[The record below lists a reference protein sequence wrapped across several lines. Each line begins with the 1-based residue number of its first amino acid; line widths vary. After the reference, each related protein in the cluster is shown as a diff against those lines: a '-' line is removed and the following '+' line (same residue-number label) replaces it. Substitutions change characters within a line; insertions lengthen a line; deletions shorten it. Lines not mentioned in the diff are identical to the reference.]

1 MKTTAKL
8 SLLAAAFLLVLA
20 SCTNNFT
27 PTAPAENAFAKNVEN
42 KNDQVSTSTR
52 LRVVSISGITRYGD
66 ESGYRATVTFSKPV
80 DVESVKKAVHVRQL
94 KPLTEKGNPQ
104 LGDELTLEWLTT
116 TVNSEP
122 TAEVNFKIVTT
133 STMAV
138 YVSVKGDTVKAA
150 GTDQKMDQDRDNEQ
164 GESTDS
170 YKGDD
175 DYNEILELGVTIA
188 SSPTSAPGNIYVG
201 NTNYLY
207 TTTASVRNVRSI
219 LSGKILFERGKKA
232 DDVNTVV
239 AENGNLVTHVVISN
253 KDWDPN
259 KFYSEEFYGI
269 TKEDFEA
276 FVNKHVVVEQFT
288 DKEWKPVTA
297 NFVTDTTTTSPSYR
311 KLVAAVSPVTEN
323 TVMRVRFKDIR
334 DIAVKSSD
342 YEYALRYTTDAHA
355 TDNADTTPLIRAN
368 SGVKAGVIVFR
379 KGSAFTHSWD
389 ADNAKVTLT
398 LNPNAFTYYDEGE
411 RTITPVLEKD
421 KTYSL
426 SYTGFVPGTLSKD
439 HFKFDG
445 NITFTAENT
454 YAETSGISKTFFNT
468 YPYTKRFTVSVP
480 LKLVKAPSVS
490 KQVQVDS
497 FSFEPSDI
505 NVYPNAANDKLT
517 LTYMYTPFTDD
528 EKEQLK
534 LDGDAFEKAL
544 KELYNSV
551 LYNSTYYK
559 YTTYQSNPLTQA
571 FCANVASAVESAVNA
586 KNQQIKWDNP
596 SWTDSDLISDSEKNN
611 AIYSYVADIIEEY
624 TTNRSFYD
632 YNVTAAPVKATT
644 FPNLYVSPAV
654 KTAAFKGQYNT
665 GKVDNDGNAI
675 IKQVDVGEFSFET
688 KRSSFG
694 NQLEKDGWA
703 WISLQ

>member
-122 TAEVNFKIVTT
+122 TTEVNFKIVTT

-175 DYNEILELGVTIA
+175 DYNEILGLGVTIA
-188 SSPTSAPGNIYVG
+188 SSPTSVPGNIYVG

-207 TTTASVRNVRSI
+207 TTASGTRKVNTI
-219 LSGKILFERGKKA
+219 LSGKVSFERGKKA

-239 AENGNLVTHVVISN
+239 AENGDLVTHVVISN
-253 KDWDPN
+253 DDWDPN

-288 DKEWKPVTA
+288 DKEWKQVTA
-297 NFVTDTTTTSPSYR
+297 NFVTDTTTTSSSYR
-311 KLVAAVSPVTEN
+311 KLVAAVSSITEN
-323 TVMRVRFKDIR
+323 TEMRVRFKDIR
-334 DIAVKSSD
+334 YIAVKSSD

-389 ADNAKVTLT
+389 ADNKVTLT
-398 LNPNAFTYYDEGE
+398 LNPNAFTYYDEEE

-445 NITFTAENT
+445 NVTFTAEHT
-454 YAETSGISKTFFNT
+454 YKETSGISKTFLD
-468 YPYTKRFTVSVP
+468 YSYTKRFTVRVP

-505 NVYPNAANDKLT
+505 SVYPNAANDKLT

-534 LDGDAFEKAL
+534 LDGKAFKKAL
-544 KELYNSV
+544 NGLYDSV
-551 LYNSTYYK
+551 PYISAYYK
-559 YTTYQSNPLTQA
+559 YTTYQSDPLTQA
-571 FCANVASAVESAVNA
+571 FCAEVASAVESTVNA

-665 GKVDNDGNAI
+665 GKVDADGNAI

-688 KRSSFG
+688 KRSSFD

>member
-42 KNDQVSTSTR
+42 KNNQVSTQ
-52 LRVVSISGITRYGD
+52 LRVVGGISGITRYGD
-66 ESGYRATVTFSKPV
+66 ESGYRATVTFSKPI

-150 GTDQKMDQDRDNEQ
+150 GTDQKMDQDGDNEQ

-175 DYNEILELGVTIA
+175 DYNEILPLGVTIA

-201 NTNYLY
+201 NRYYLY
-207 TTTASVRNVRSI
+207 TTASGTRKVNTI
-219 LSGKILFERGKKA
+219 LSGKVSFERGKKA

-239 AENGNLVTHVVISN
+239 AENGDLVTHVVISN
-253 KDWDPN
+253 DDWDPN

-288 DKEWKPVTA
+288 DKEWKPVRA
-297 NFVTDTTTTSPSYR
+297 NFVTDTTTTSSSYR

-323 TVMRVRFKDIR
+323 TEIRVRFKDIR
-334 DIAVKSSD
+334 DIAVKSSE
-342 YEYALRYTTDAHA
+342 YEYVLRYTTDAHA

-389 ADNAKVTLT
+389 ADNKVTLT

-445 NITFTAENT
+445 NVTFAAEHT
-454 YAETSGISKTFFNT
+454 YAETSGISKTFFDT
-468 YPYTKRFTVSVP
+468 YPYTKRFTVRVP

-551 LYNSTYYK
+551 PYISAYYK

-571 FCANVASAVESAVNA
+571 FCAEVASKVEDAVNA
-586 KNQQIKWDNP
+586 KNQQIKDMNP
-596 SWTDSDLISDSEKNN
+596 SWHPSDLISDSEKNN

-654 KTAAFKGQYNT
+654 KTAAFKGQYDT
-665 GKVDNDGNAI
+665 GKVDNDGKAI
-675 IKQVDVGEFSFET
+675 LKQVDVGEFSFET
-688 KRSSFG
+688 KRSSFN

-703 WISLQ
+703 KISLH

>member
-42 KNDQVSTSTR
+42 KNNQVSTQ

-80 DVESVKKAVHVRQL
+80 DVESVKKAVHVRPL
-94 KPLTEKGNPQ
+94 KPLTEEGNPQ

-122 TAEVNFKIVTT
+122 TAEVSFKIVTT

-164 GESTDS
+164 GESTNS

-175 DYNEILELGVTIA
+175 DYNEILPLGVTYALSPA
-188 SSPTSAPGNIYVG
+188 SASDTNIYVG
-201 NTNYLY
+201 NRYYLY
-207 TTTASVRNVRSI
+207 TTASGTRKVNTI
-219 LSGKILFERGKKA
+219 LSGKVSFERGKKA

-239 AENGNLVTHVVISN
+239 AENGDLVTHVVISN
-253 KDWDPN
+253 EYQWDPN
-259 KFYSEEFYGI
+259 KFDSEESYGI

-288 DKEWKPVTA
+288 DKEWKPVRA
-297 NFVTDTTTTSPSYR
+297 NFVTDTTTTSSSYR

-323 TVMRVRFKDIR
+323 TEIRVRFKDIR
-334 DIAVKSSD
+334 DIEVKNSH

-355 TDNADTTPLIRAN
+355 TDNADTTPLISGN
-368 SGVKAGVIVFR
+368 SGVKAGVIAFDTAA
-379 KGSAFTHSWD
+379 AFTRTWE
-389 ADNAKVTLT
+389 AGNKVALT
-398 LNPNAFTYYDEGE
+398 LKPSAFTYYDEGE

-445 NITFTAENT
+445 NVTFAAEHT
-454 YAETSGISKTFFNT
+454 YKETWGISKTFFNT

-517 LTYMYTPFTDD
+517 LTYMYTPFTAD
-528 EKEQLK
+528 ENKQLK
-534 LDGDAFEKAL
+534 LDGKAFKKAL
-544 KELYNSV
+544 NGLYDSV

-571 FCANVASAVESAVNA
+571 FCAEVASKVEDAVNA
-586 KNQQIKWDNP
+586 KNQQIKEDNP
-596 SWTDSDLISDSEKNN
+596 SWTDSDLISDSERNN

-632 YNVTAAPVKATT
+632 YNVTAAPAKATT

-665 GKVDNDGNAI
+665 GKVDTDGNAI

-703 WISLQ
+703 KISLH

>member
-42 KNDQVSTSTR
+42 KNNQVSTR

-94 KPLTEKGNPQ
+94 KPLTEEGNPQ

-175 DYNEILELGVTIA
+175 DYNEILPLGVTYALSPDSA
-188 SSPTSAPGNIYVG
+188 SATNIYVG
-201 NTNYLY
+201 NRYYLY
-207 TTTASVRNVRSI
+207 TTASVTDFHSM
-219 LSGKILFERGKKA
+219 LSSKISFERGKKA

-239 AENGNLVTHVVISN
+239 AENGDLVTHVVISN
-253 KDWDPN
+253 KYQWDPN
-259 KFYSEEFYGI
+259 KFDSEESYGI

-297 NFVTDTTTTSPSYR
+297 NFVTDTTTTSSSYR
-311 KLVAAVSPVTEN
+311 KLVAAVSSITEN
-323 TVMRVRFKDIR
+323 TEMRVRFKDIR

-368 SGVKAGVIVFR
+368 SGVKAGVIAFDTAA
-379 KGSAFTHSWD
+379 AFTRTWE
-389 ADNAKVTLT
+389 AGNKVALT
-398 LNPNAFTYYDEGE
+398 LKPSAFTYYDEGE

-439 HFKFDG
+439 NFKFDG
-445 NITFTAENT
+445 NATFTAENT
-454 YAETSGISKTFFNT
+454 YAETSGISKTFLN
-468 YPYTKRFTVSVP
+468 YPKSFSVSVP
-480 LKLVKAPSVS
+480 LKLVKASSPVS
-490 KQVQVDS
+490 KHVQLEG
-497 FSFEPSDI
+497 FSFEPSNI
-505 NVYPNAANDKLT
+505 SVYPNVANDKLT
-517 LTYMYTPFTDD
+517 LTYTPFTAD
-528 EKEQLK
+528 ENKQLK

-544 KELYNSV
+544 NELYDSV
-551 LYNSTYYK
+551 QYSTTYYK
-559 YTTYQSNPLTQA
+559 YITYRSDPLTQA
-571 FCANVASAVESAVNA
+571 FCAEVASAVESAMNE
-586 KNQQIKWDNP
+586 KNRQIMLENP
-596 SWTDSDLISDSEKNN
+596 SSTPSDLISDSEKQD
-611 AIYSYVADIIEEY
+611 AIRDYVVDIIAQSRNNFFSNY
-624 TTNRSFYD
+624 K
-632 YNVTAAPVKATT
+632 VTAAPAKATT

-654 KTAAFKGQYNT
+654 KTAAFKGQYDT

-688 KRSSFG
+688 KRSSFD

-703 WISLQ
+703 KISLQ

>member
-42 KNDQVSTSTR
+42 KNNQVSTQ
-52 LRVVSISGITRYGD
+52 LRVVGGISGITRYGD

-122 TAEVNFKIVTT
+122 TAEVSFKIVTT

-201 NTNYLY
+201 NRYYLY
-207 TTTASVRNVRSI
+207 TTASGTRKVNTI
-219 LSGKILFERGKKA
+219 LSGKVSFERGKKA
-232 DDVNTVV
+232 DDVNTVA
-239 AENGNLVTHVVISN
+239 AENGDLVTHVVISN
-253 KDWDPN
+253 DDWDPN

-288 DKEWKPVTA
+288 DKEWKQVTA
-297 NFVTDTTTTSPSYR
+297 NFVTDTTTTSSFYR

-334 DIAVKSSD
+334 DIAVKSSEC
-342 YEYALRYTTDAHA
+342 EYALRYTTDAHA

-398 LNPNAFTYYDEGE
+398 LNPSAFECYDEGR

-445 NITFTAENT
+445 NVTFTAEHT
-454 YAETSGISKTFFNT
+454 YKETSGISKTFLDY
-468 YPYTKRFTVSVP
+468 YPYTKRFTVRVP

-534 LDGDAFEKAL
+534 LDGDAFKKAL
-544 KELYNSV
+544 KELYDNVPYISA
-551 LYNSTYYK
+551 YYK

-571 FCANVASAVESAVNA
+571 FCAKVASAVEDAVNA

-654 KTAAFKGQYNT
+654 KTAAFKGQYDT
-665 GKVDNDGNAI
+665 GKVDTDGKAI

-688 KRSSFG
+688 KRSSFN

>member
-8 SLLAAAFLLVLA
+8 SLLAATFLLVLA

-42 KNDQVSTSTR
+42 KNNQVSTQ

-175 DYNEILELGVTIA
+175 DYNEILPLGVTIA

-207 TTTASVRNVRSI
+207 TTASGTRKVNTI
-219 LSGKILFERGKKA
+219 LNGKVSFERGRKA

-239 AENGNLVTHVVISN
+239 AENGDLVTHVVISN
-253 KDWDPN
+253 DDWDPN

-311 KLVAAVSPVTEN
+311 KLVAAVSSITEN
-323 TVMRVRFKDIR
+323 TEMRVRFKDIR

-368 SGVKAGVIVFR
+368 SGVKAGVIVFS
-379 KGSAFTHSWD
+379 KGSAFTHTWE
-389 ADNAKVTLT
+389 AGNKVTLT

-445 NITFTAENT
+445 NVTFAAEHT

-468 YPYTKRFTVSVP
+468 YPYTKRFTVRVP

-505 NVYPNAANDKLT
+505 SVYPNAANDKLT
-517 LTYMYTPFTDD
+517 LTYMYTPFTAD
-528 EKEQLK
+528 ENKQLK

-571 FCANVASAVESAVNA
+571 FCAEVASKVEDAVNA
-586 KNQQIKWDNP
+586 KNQQIKLDNP
-596 SWTDSDLISDSEKNN
+596 SWTDSDLISDSERNN

-624 TTNRSFYD
+624 TINRSFYD

-665 GKVDNDGNAI
+665 GKVDNDGKAI

-688 KRSSFG
+688 KRSSFD
-694 NQLEKDGWA
+694 NQLDKDGWA

>member
-42 KNDQVSTSTR
+42 KNNQVSTQ
-52 LRVVSISGITRYGD
+52 LRVVGGISGITRYGD

-175 DYNEILELGVTIA
+175 DYNEILGLGVTIA
-188 SSPTSAPGNIYVG
+188 SSPTSVPGTIYVG

-207 TTTASVRNVRSI
+207 TTASGTRKVNTI
-219 LSGKILFERGKKA
+219 LSGKVSFERGKKA

-239 AENGNLVTHVVISN
+239 AENGDLVTHVVISN
-253 KDWDPN
+253 DDWDPN

-288 DKEWKPVTA
+288 DKEWKQVTA
-297 NFVTDTTTTSPSYR
+297 NFVTDTTTTSSSYR
-311 KLVAAVSPVTEN
+311 KLVAAVSSITEN
-323 TVMRVRFKDIR
+323 TEMRVRFKDIR
-334 DIAVKSSD
+334 DITVKSSD

-389 ADNAKVTLT
+389 ADNKVTLT
-398 LNPNAFTYYDEGE
+398 LNPNAFTYYDEEE

-445 NITFTAENT
+445 NVTFTAEHT
-454 YAETSGISKTFFNT
+454 YKETSGISKTFLD
-468 YPYTKRFTVSVP
+468 YSYTKRFTVRVP

-505 NVYPNAANDKLT
+505 SVYPNAANDKLT
-517 LTYMYTPFTDD
+517 LTYMYTPFTAD
-528 EKEQLK
+528 ENKQLK
-534 LDGDAFEKAL
+534 LDGKAFKKAL
-544 KELYNSV
+544 KELYDNVPYISA
-551 LYNSTYYK
+551 YYK
-559 YTTYQSNPLTQA
+559 YTTYQSDPLTQA
-571 FCANVASAVESAVNA
+571 FCAEVASKVEDAVNA
-586 KNQQIKWDNP
+586 KNQQIKDMNP
-596 SWTDSDLISDSEKNN
+596 LWHPSDLISDSEKDN

-624 TTNRSFYD
+624 TNRSFYD
-632 YNVTAAPVKATT
+632 YNVTAAPAKATT

-654 KTAAFKGQYNT
+654 KTAAFKGQYDT
-665 GKVDNDGNAI
+665 GKVDTDGNAI

-688 KRSSFG
+688 KRSSFD

-703 WISLQ
+703 KISLH

>member
-42 KNDQVSTSTR
+42 KNNQVSTQ
-52 LRVVSISGITRYGD
+52 LRVVGGISGITRYGD

-80 DVESVKKAVHVRQL
+80 DVESVKKAVHVRPL
-94 KPLTEKGNPQ
+94 KPLTEEGNPQ

-122 TAEVNFKIVTT
+122 TAEVSFKIVTT

-175 DYNEILELGVTIA
+175 DYNEILPLGVTYALSPA
-188 SSPTSAPGNIYVG
+188 SASATNIYVG
-201 NTNYLY
+201 NRYYLY
-207 TTTASVRNVRSI
+207 TTASVTDFHSM
-219 LSGKILFERGKKA
+219 LSSKISFERGKKA
-232 DDVNTVV
+232 DDVNTIV
-239 AENGNLVTHVVISN
+239 AENGDLVTHVVISN
-253 KDWDPN
+253 KYQWDPN
-259 KFYSEEFYGI
+259 KFDSEESYGI

-297 NFVTDTTTTSPSYR
+297 NFVTDTTTTSSSYR

-334 DIAVKSSD
+334 DIAVKSSH

-355 TDNADTTPLIRAN
+355 TDNADTTPLIREN

-379 KGSAFTHSWD
+379 KGSAFTHTWE
-389 ADNAKVTLT
+389 AVNKVTLT

-445 NITFTAENT
+445 NVTFTAEHT
-454 YAETSGISKTFFNT
+454 YAETWGISKTFFNT

-480 LKLVKAPSVS
+480 LKLVKASSPVS

-505 NVYPNAANDKLT
+505 SVYPNAANDKLT
-517 LTYMYTPFTDD
+517 LTYMYTPFTAD
-528 EKEQLK
+528 ENKQLK
-534 LDGDAFEKAL
+534 LDGKAFKKAL
-544 KELYNSV
+544 NDLYDSV

-571 FCANVASAVESAVNA
+571 FCAEVASKVEDAVNA

-665 GKVDNDGNAI
+665 GKVDTDGNAI

-688 KRSSFG
+688 KRSSFD

>member
-42 KNDQVSTSTR
+42 KNNQVSTQ

-94 KPLTEKGNPQ
+94 KPLTEEGNPQ

-122 TAEVNFKIVTT
+122 TAEVSFKIVTT

-175 DYNEILELGVTIA
+175 DYNEILPLEVTYALSPA
-188 SSPTSAPGNIYVG
+188 SASGTNIYVG
-201 NTNYLY
+201 NRYYLY
-207 TTTASVRNVRSI
+207 TTASGTRKVNTI
-219 LSGKILFERGKKA
+219 LSGKVSFERGKKA

-239 AENGNLVTHVVISN
+239 AENGDLVTHVVISN
-253 KDWDPN
+253 AYQWDPN
-259 KFYSEEFYGI
+259 KFDSEESYGI

-297 NFVTDTTTTSPSYR
+297 NFVTDTTTTSSSYR

-323 TVMRVRFKDIR
+323 TEIRVRFKDIR
-334 DIAVKSSD
+334 VIAVKSSR

-355 TDNADTTPLIRAN
+355 TDNADTTPLISGN
-368 SGVKAGVIVFR
+368 SGVKAGVIAFNTAA
-379 KGSAFTHSWD
+379 AFTFTWE
-389 ADNAKVTLT
+389 AGNKVALT
-398 LNPNAFTYYDEGE
+398 LKPSAFTYYDEGE

-445 NITFTAENT
+445 NATFTAENT
-454 YAETSGISKTFFNT
+454 YAETSGISKTFLN
-468 YPYTKRFTVSVP
+468 YPKSFSVSVP
-480 LKLVKAPSVS
+480 LKLVKASSPVS
-490 KQVQVDS
+490 KHVQLEG

-505 NVYPNAANDKLT
+505 SVYPNAANDKLT
-517 LTYMYTPFTDD
+517 LTYTPFTAD
-528 EKEQLK
+528 ENKQLK

-544 KELYNSV
+544 NELYNSV
-551 LYNSTYYK
+551 QYSTTYYK
-559 YTTYQSNPLTQA
+559 YITYQSDPLTQA
-571 FCANVASAVESAVNA
+571 FCAEVASAVESAVNE
-586 KNQQIKWDNP
+586 KNRQIMLENP
-596 SWTDSDLISDSEKNN
+596 SSTPSDLISDSEKQD
-611 AIYSYVADIIEEY
+611 AIRDYVVDIIAQSRNNFFSNY
-624 TTNRSFYD
+624 K
-632 YNVTAAPVKATT
+632 VTAAPAKATT

-654 KTAAFKGQYNT
+654 KTAAFKGQYDT
-665 GKVDNDGNAI
+665 GKVDADGNAI

-688 KRSSFG
+688 KRSSFD

-703 WISLQ
+703 KISLH

>member
-42 KNDQVSTSTR
+42 KNNQVSTSTR

-122 TAEVNFKIVTT
+122 TAEVSFKIVTT

-175 DYNEILELGVTIA
+175 DYNEILPLGVTIA

-207 TTTASVRNVRSI
+207 TTASGTRKVNTI
-219 LSGKILFERGKKA
+219 LSGKVSFERGKKA

-239 AENGNLVTHVVISN
+239 AENGDLVTHVVISN
-253 KDWDPN
+253 DDWDPN

-297 NFVTDTTTTSPSYR
+297 NFVTDTTTTSSFYR

-323 TVMRVRFKDIR
+323 TKMRVRFKDIR

-368 SGVKAGVIVFR
+368 SGVKAGVIVFS
-379 KGSAFTHSWD
+379 KGSAFTHTWE
-389 ADNAKVTLT
+389 AGNKVTLT

-468 YPYTKRFTVSVP
+468 YPYTKRFTVRVP

-559 YTTYQSNPLTQA
+559 YTTYQLNPLTQA

-596 SWTDSDLISDSEKNN
+596 LWTDSDLISDSEKNN

-694 NQLEKDGWA
+694 NQLDKDGWA

>member
-42 KNDQVSTSTR
+42 KNNQVSTQ
-52 LRVVSISGITRYGD
+52 LRVVGGISGITRYGD

-80 DVESVKKAVHVRQL
+80 DVESVKKAVHVRPL

-122 TAEVNFKIVTT
+122 TAEVSFKIVTT

-175 DYNEILELGVTIA
+175 DYNEILPLGVTYALSPA
-188 SSPTSAPGNIYVG
+188 SASATNIYVG
-201 NTNYLY
+201 NRYYLY
-207 TTTASVRNVRSI
+207 TTASGTRKVNTI
-219 LSGKILFERGKKA
+219 LSGKVSFERGKKA

-239 AENGNLVTHVVISN
+239 AENGDLVTHVVISN
-253 KDWDPN
+253 DDWDPN
-259 KFYSEEFYGI
+259 KFYSEESYGI

-297 NFVTDTTTTSPSYR
+297 NFVTDTTTTSSSYR

-323 TVMRVRFKDIR
+323 TEMRVRFKDIR

-368 SGVKAGVIVFR
+368 SGVKAGVIVFS
-379 KGSAFTHSWD
+379 KGSAFTHSWK
-389 ADNAKVTLT
+389 AGNKVTLT

-445 NITFTAENT
+445 NVTFAAEHT
-454 YAETSGISKTFFNT
+454 YQETWGISKTFFNT

-505 NVYPNAANDKLT
+505 SVYPNAANDKLT
-517 LTYMYTPFTDD
+517 LTYMYTPFTAD
-528 EKEQLK
+528 ENKQLK
-534 LDGDAFEKAL
+534 LDGKAFKKAL
-544 KELYNSV
+544 NGLYDSV

-571 FCANVASAVESAVNA
+571 FCAEVASKVEDAVNA

>member
-42 KNDQVSTSTR
+42 KNNQVSTQ

-122 TAEVNFKIVTT
+122 TAEVSFKIVTT

-175 DYNEILELGVTIA
+175 DYNEILPLGVTYALSPA
-188 SSPTSAPGNIYVG
+188 SASGTNIYVG
-201 NTNYLY
+201 NRYYLY
-207 TTTASVRNVRSI
+207 TTASGTRKVNTI
-219 LSGKILFERGKKA
+219 LSGKVSFERGKKA

-239 AENGNLVTHVVISN
+239 AENGDLVTHVVISN
-253 KDWDPN
+253 EYQWDPN
-259 KFYSEEFYGI
+259 KFDSEESYGI

-297 NFVTDTTTTSPSYR
+297 NFVTDTTTTSSFYR

-323 TVMRVRFKDIR
+323 TKMRVRFKDIR

-389 ADNAKVTLT
+389 ADNKVALT
-398 LNPNAFTYYDEGE
+398 LNPNAFTYYDEEE

-445 NITFTAENT
+445 NVTFTAEHT
-454 YAETSGISKTFFNT
+454 YKETSGISKTFLD
-468 YPYTKRFTVSVP
+468 YSYTKRFTVRVP

-517 LTYMYTPFTDD
+517 LTYMYTPFTAD
-528 EKEQLK
+528 ENKQLK
-534 LDGDAFEKAL
+534 LDGAAFEKAL
-544 KELYNSV
+544 NELYKRV
-551 LYNSTYYK
+551 QYNSTYYK
-559 YTTYQSNPLTQA
+559 YTTYKSDPLTQA
-571 FCANVASAVESAVNA
+571 FCAKVASVVESAVNA
-586 KNQQIKWDNP
+586 KNQQIMVDNP
-596 SWTDSDLISDSEKNN
+596 SWTPSDLISDSEKDN

-654 KTAAFKGQYNT
+654 KTAAFKGQYDT
-665 GKVDNDGNAI
+665 GKLDTDGNAI

-688 KRSSFG
+688 KRSSFD

-703 WISLQ
+703 KISLQ

>member
-42 KNDQVSTSTR
+42 KNNQVSTR

-94 KPLTEKGNPQ
+94 KPLTEEGNPQ

-175 DYNEILELGVTIA
+175 DYNEILPLGVTYALSPDSA
-188 SSPTSAPGNIYVG
+188 SATNIYVG
-201 NTNYLY
+201 NRYYLY
-207 TTTASVRNVRSI
+207 TTASVTDFHSM
-219 LSGKILFERGKKA
+219 LSSKISFERGKKA

-239 AENGNLVTHVVISN
+239 AENGDLVTHVVISN
-253 KDWDPN
+253 KYQWDPN
-259 KFYSEEFYGI
+259 KFDSEESYGI

-297 NFVTDTTTTSPSYR
+297 NFVTDTTTTSSSYR
-311 KLVAAVSPVTEN
+311 KLVAAVSSITEN
-323 TVMRVRFKDIR
+323 TEMRVRFKDIR

-368 SGVKAGVIVFR
+368 SGVKAGVIAFDTAA
-379 KGSAFTHSWD
+379 AFTRTWE
-389 ADNAKVTLT
+389 AGNKVALT
-398 LNPNAFTYYDEGE
+398 LKPSAFTYYDEGE

-439 HFKFDG
+439 NFKFDG
-445 NITFTAENT
+445 NATFTAENT
-454 YAETSGISKTFFNT
+454 YAETSGISKTFLN
-468 YPYTKRFTVSVP
+468 YPKSFSVSVP
-480 LKLVKAPSVS
+480 LKLVKASSPVS
-490 KQVQVDS
+490 KHVQLEG
-497 FSFEPSDI
+497 FSFEPSNI
-505 NVYPNAANDKLT
+505 SVYPNVANDKLT
-517 LTYMYTPFTDD
+517 LTYTPFTAD
-528 EKEQLK
+528 ENKQLK

-544 KELYNSV
+544 NELYDSV
-551 LYNSTYYK
+551 QYSTTYYK
-559 YTTYQSNPLTQA
+559 YITYRSDPLTQA
-571 FCANVASAVESAVNA
+571 FCAEVASAVESAVNE
-586 KNQQIKWDNP
+586 KNRQIMLENP
-596 SWTDSDLISDSEKNN
+596 SSTPSDLISDSEKQD
-611 AIYSYVADIIEEY
+611 AIRDYVVDIIAQSRNNFFSNY
-624 TTNRSFYD
+624 K
-632 YNVTAAPVKATT
+632 VTAAPAKATT

-654 KTAAFKGQYNT
+654 KTAAFKGQYDT

-688 KRSSFG
+688 KRSSFD

-703 WISLQ
+703 KISLQ

>member
-42 KNDQVSTSTR
+42 KNNQVSTQ

-94 KPLTEKGNPQ
+94 KPLTEEGNPQ

-122 TAEVNFKIVTT
+122 TAEVSFKIVTT

-175 DYNEILELGVTIA
+175 DYNEILPLEVTYALSPA
-188 SSPTSAPGNIYVG
+188 SASGTNIYVG
-201 NTNYLY
+201 NRYYLY
-207 TTTASVRNVRSI
+207 TTASGTRKVNTI
-219 LSGKILFERGKKA
+219 LSGKVSFERGKKA

-239 AENGNLVTHVVISN
+239 AENGDLVTHVVISN
-253 KDWDPN
+253 AYQWDPN
-259 KFYSEEFYGI
+259 KFDSEESYGI

-297 NFVTDTTTTSPSYR
+297 NFVTDTTTTSSSYR

-323 TVMRVRFKDIR
+323 TEIRVRFKDIR
-334 DIAVKSSD
+334 DIEVKSSR

-368 SGVKAGVIVFR
+368 SGVKAGVIAFNTAA
-379 KGSAFTHSWD
+379 AFTFTWE
-389 ADNAKVTLT
+389 AGNKVALT
-398 LNPNAFTYYDEGE
+398 LKPSAFTYYDEGE

-439 HFKFDG
+439 NFKFDG
-445 NITFTAENT
+445 NATFTAENT
-454 YAETSGISKTFFNT
+454 YAETSGISKTFFDT
-468 YPYTKRFTVSVP
+468 YPYTKRFTVRVP

-551 LYNSTYYK
+551 PYISAYYK

-571 FCANVASAVESAVNA
+571 FCAEVASKVEDAVNA

-624 TTNRSFYD
+624 TNRSFYD

-665 GKVDNDGNAI
+665 GKVDNDGKAI
-675 IKQVDVGEFSFET
+675 LKQVDVGEFSFET

-694 NQLEKDGWA
+694 DQLEKDGWA

>member
-42 KNDQVSTSTR
+42 KNNQVSTQ
-52 LRVVSISGITRYGD
+52 LRVVGGISGITRYGD

-80 DVESVKKAVHVRQL
+80 DVESVKKAVHVRPL
-94 KPLTEKGNPQ
+94 KPLTEEGNPQ

-150 GTDQKMDQDRDNEQ
+150 GTDQKMDQDGDNEQ

-175 DYNEILELGVTIA
+175 DYNEILGLGVTIA

-201 NTNYLY
+201 KTSYLY
-207 TTTASVRNVRSI
+207 TTASVTDFHSI
-219 LSGKILFERGKKA
+219 LSSKISFERGKKA
-232 DDVNTVV
+232 DDVNTVA

-253 KDWDPN
+253 EYQRDPN
-259 KFYSEEFYGI
+259 KFDSEESYGI

-297 NFVTDTTTTSPSYR
+297 NFVTDTTTTSSSYR
-311 KLVAAVSPVTEN
+311 KLVAAVSSITEN
-323 TVMRVRFKDIR
+323 TEMRVRFKDIR

-342 YEYALRYTTDAHA
+342 YEYVLRYTTDAHA

-398 LNPNAFTYYDEGE
+398 LNPSAFECYDEGR

-445 NITFTAENT
+445 NVTFAAEHT
-454 YAETSGISKTFFNT
+454 YAETSGISKTFFDT
-468 YPYTKRFTVSVP
+468 YPYTKRFTVRVP

-551 LYNSTYYK
+551 PYISAYYK
-559 YTTYQSNPLTQA
+559 YTTYQSNPLTQS
-571 FCANVASAVESAVNA
+571 FCAEFASAVESTVNA

-624 TTNRSFYD
+624 TNRSFYD

>member
-42 KNDQVSTSTR
+42 KNNQVSTQ
-52 LRVVSISGITRYGD
+52 LRVVGGISGITRYGD

-122 TAEVNFKIVTT
+122 TAEVSFKIVTT

-175 DYNEILELGVTIA
+175 DYNEILPLGVTIA

-201 NTNYLY
+201 NRYYLY
-207 TTTASVRNVRSI
+207 TTASGTRKVNTI
-219 LSGKILFERGKKA
+219 LSGKVSFERGKKA

-239 AENGNLVTHVVISN
+239 AENGDLVTHVVISN
-253 KDWDPN
+253 DDWDPN

-297 NFVTDTTTTSPSYR
+297 NFVTDTTTTSSSYR
-311 KLVAAVSPVTEN
+311 KLVAAVSSITEN
-323 TVMRVRFKDIR
+323 TEMRVRFKDIR

-355 TDNADTTPLIRAN
+355 TDNADTTPLISGN

-389 ADNAKVTLT
+389 ADNKVTLT

-445 NITFTAENT
+445 NVTFAAEHT
-454 YAETSGISKTFFNT
+454 YQETSGISKTFFNT
-468 YPYTKRFTVSVP
+468 YPYTKRFTVRVP

-505 NVYPNAANDKLT
+505 SVYPNAANDKLT
-517 LTYMYTPFTDD
+517 LTYMYTPFTAD
-528 EKEQLK
+528 ENKQLK
-534 LDGDAFEKAL
+534 LDGKAFKKAL
-544 KELYNSV
+544 NDLYDSV

-571 FCANVASAVESAVNA
+571 FCAEVASKVEDAVNA

-665 GKVDNDGNAI
+665 GKVDPDGNAI

-694 NQLEKDGWA
+694 NQLDKDGWA

>member
-42 KNDQVSTSTR
+42 KNNQVSTQ

-80 DVESVKKAVHVRQL
+80 DVESVKKAVHVRPL

-175 DYNEILELGVTIA
+175 DYNEILPLGVTYALSPA
-188 SSPTSAPGNIYVG
+188 SASATNIYVG
-201 NTNYLY
+201 NRYYLY
-207 TTTASVRNVRSI
+207 TTASVTRKVNTI
-219 LSGKILFERGKKA
+219 LSGKVSFERGKKA

-239 AENGNLVTHVVISN
+239 AENGDLVTHVVISN
-253 KDWDPN
+253 DDWDPN

-297 NFVTDTTTTSPSYR
+297 NFVTDTTTTSSSYR
-311 KLVAAVSPVTEN
+311 KLVAAVSSITEN
-323 TVMRVRFKDIR
+323 TEMRVRFKDIR

-468 YPYTKRFTVSVP
+468 YPYTKRFTVRVP

-528 EKEQLK
+528 ENKQLK

-559 YTTYQSNPLTQA
+559 YTTYRSNPLTQA

-665 GKVDNDGNAI
+665 GKVDNDGKAI

-688 KRSSFG
+688 KRSSFN

>member
-42 KNDQVSTSTR
+42 KNNQVSTQ
-52 LRVVSISGITRYGD
+52 LRVVGGISGITRYGD

-80 DVESVKKAVHVRQL
+80 DVESVKKAVHVRPL
-94 KPLTEKGNPQ
+94 KPLTEEGNPQ

-122 TAEVNFKIVTT
+122 TAEVSFKIVTT

-175 DYNEILELGVTIA
+175 DYNEILPLGVTIA
-188 SSPTSAPGNIYVG
+188 SSPTSAPGTIYVG

-207 TTTASVRNVRSI
+207 TTASVTNFHSM
-219 LSGKILFERGKKA
+219 LSSRISFARGKKA

-253 KDWDPN
+253 EGWDPN
-259 KFYSEEFYGI
+259 KFYSEESYGI

-288 DKEWKPVTA
+288 DKEWKPVRA
-297 NFVTDTTTTSPSYR
+297 NFVTDTTTTSSSYR
-311 KLVAAVSPVTEN
+311 KLVAAVSSITEN
-323 TVMRVRFKDIR
+323 TEMRVRFKDIR

-355 TDNADTTPLIRAN
+355 TDNADTTPLISGN
-368 SGVKAGVIVFR
+368 SGVKAGVIAFNTAA
-379 KGSAFTHSWD
+379 AFTFTWE
-389 ADNAKVTLT
+389 AGNKVALT
-398 LNPNAFTYYDEGE
+398 LKPSAFTYYDEGE

-439 HFKFDG
+439 NFKFDG
-445 NITFTAENT
+445 NATFTAENT
-454 YAETSGISKTFFNT
+454 YAETSGISKTFLN
-468 YPYTKRFTVSVP
+468 YPKSFSVSVP
-480 LKLVKAPSVS
+480 LKLVKASSPVS
-490 KQVQVDS
+490 KHVQLEG
-497 FSFEPSDI
+497 FSFEPSNI
-505 NVYPNAANDKLT
+505 SVYPNVANDKLT
-517 LTYMYTPFTDD
+517 LTYTPFTAD
-528 EKEQLK
+528 ENKQLK

-544 KELYNSV
+544 NELYNSV
-551 LYNSTYYK
+551 QYSTTYYK
-559 YTTYQSNPLTQA
+559 YITYQSDPLTQA
-571 FCANVASAVESAVNA
+571 FCAEVASAVESAVNE
-586 KNQQIKWDNP
+586 KNRQIMLENP
-596 SWTDSDLISDSEKNN
+596 SSTPSDLISDSEKQD
-611 AIYSYVADIIEEY
+611 AIRDYVVDIIAQSRNNFFSNY
-624 TTNRSFYD
+624 K
-632 YNVTAAPVKATT
+632 VTAAPAKATT

-665 GKVDNDGNAI
+665 GKVDADGNAI

-688 KRSSFG
+688 KRSSFD

>member
-42 KNDQVSTSTR
+42 KNNQVSTQ
-52 LRVVSISGITRYGD
+52 LRVVGGISGITRYGD
-66 ESGYRATVTFSKPV
+66 ESGYRATITFSKPV

-201 NTNYLY
+201 NRYYLY
-207 TTTASVRNVRSI
+207 TTASGTRKVNTI
-219 LSGKILFERGKKA
+219 LSGKVSFERGKKA

-239 AENGNLVTHVVISN
+239 AENGDLVTHVVISN
-253 KDWDPN
+253 DDWDPN

-276 FVNKHVVVEQFT
+276 LVNKHVVVEQFT
-288 DKEWKPVTA
+288 DKEWKQVTA
-297 NFVTDTTTTSPSYR
+297 NFVTDTTTTSSFYR

-368 SGVKAGVIVFR
+368 SGVKAGVIVFS
-379 KGSAFTHSWD
+379 KGSAFTHTWE
-389 ADNAKVTLT
+389 AGNKVTLT

-445 NITFTAENT
+445 NVTFAAEHT
-454 YAETSGISKTFFNT
+454 YAETSGISKTFLDY
-468 YPYTKRFTVSVP
+468 YPYTKRFTVRVP

-505 NVYPNAANDKLT
+505 SVYPNAANDKLT

-528 EKEQLK
+528 ENEQLK
-534 LDGDAFEKAL
+534 LDGDAFKKAL
-544 KELYNSV
+544 KELYDNVPYISA
-551 LYNSTYYK
+551 YYK

-596 SWTDSDLISDSEKNN
+596 SWTDSDLISDSERNN

-624 TTNRSFYD
+624 TNHSFYD

-675 IKQVDVGEFSFET
+675 LKQVDVGEFSFET
-688 KRSSFG
+688 KRSSFN
-694 NQLEKDGWA
+694 NQLDKDGWA

>member
-42 KNDQVSTSTR
+42 KNDQVSTR

-201 NTNYLY
+201 NRYYLY
-207 TTTASVRNVRSI
+207 TTASGTRKVNTI
-219 LSGKILFERGKKA
+219 LSGKVSFERGKKA

-239 AENGNLVTHVVISN
+239 AENGDLVTHVVISN
-253 KDWDPN
+253 DDWDPN

-288 DKEWKPVTA
+288 DKEWKQVRA
-297 NFVTDTTTTSPSYR
+297 NFVTDTTTTSSFYR

-368 SGVKAGVIVFR
+368 SGVKAGVIVFS
-379 KGSAFTHSWD
+379 KGSAFTHSWK
-389 ADNAKVTLT
+389 AGNKVTLT
-398 LNPNAFTYYDEGE
+398 LNPNAFTYYDERE
-411 RTITPVLEKD
+411 RTIAPVLEKD

-445 NITFTAENT
+445 NVTFTAENT
-454 YAETSGISKTFFNT
+454 YAETSGISKTFLDD
-468 YPYTKRFTVSVP
+468 YPYTKRFTVRVP

-517 LTYMYTPFTDD
+517 LTYMYTPFTAD
-528 EKEQLK
+528 ENKQLK
-534 LDGDAFEKAL
+534 LDGKAFKKAL
-544 KELYNSV
+544 NGLYDSV
-551 LYNSTYYK
+551 LYNSTYDK

-571 FCANVASAVESAVNA
+571 FCAEVASKVEDAVNA
-586 KNQQIKWDNP
+586 KNRQIKWDNP
-596 SWTDSDLISDSEKNN
+596 SWTDSDLISDSEKNK

-624 TTNRSFYD
+624 TNRSFYD

-654 KTAAFKGQYNT
+654 KTAAFKGQYDT
-665 GKVDNDGNAI
+665 GKVDTDGKAI
-675 IKQVDVGEFSFET
+675 LKQVDVGEFSFET

-694 NQLEKDGWA
+694 NQLDKDGWA